1 MSTNQ
6 ESIEEIIAGIDLTR
20 ITAAE
25 IVNDVMNKSN
35 EFAFRMMVASALLE
49 RVQGKPAQQDENQ
62 QPVQEGA

>member
-35 EFAFRMMVASALLE
+35 EFAFRVMVASALLE
-49 RVQGKPAQQDENQ
+49 RVQGKPVQQDESE